1 MTPQIG
7 SAIRSVSKAAAPV
20 TRLHKLRRTRLA
32 VAKPH
37 AGTVYAARL
46 SFGRVPV
53 ATSALEVR
61 CHAKLSGTSL
71 KGAGEIVGHAA
82 TCKWSI
88 PASARGKHLR
98 ITVKISG
105 RHGVSLVRSAR
116 LIVG

>member
-7 SAIRSVSKAAAPV
+7 SAITSVSKAAPA

-53 ATSALEVR
+53 ATSALAVR
-61 CHAKLSGTSL
+61 CHAKLSGESL

-88 PASARGKHLR
+88 PAGARGAHLH
-98 ITVKISG
+98 ITVKVSG
-105 RHGVSLVRSAR
+105 RHGVSLVRDAR
-116 LIVG
+116 LIVS